1 MEKLSSTLKYL
12 LNEANISEAELAR
25 RTGIAQPMVNRLAT
39 GKNKNPKLETLKPI
53 AKYFSIT
60 FSQLLGEEELP
71 PSELRHNQY
80 TTSNNSQSFELC
92 LLNIDSINPDNI
104 KSEIMIPT
112 TAKVSD
118 KAFAVLINNGNLEP
132 RFSENTLLIIDPS
145 VECSSNDFVLVHNT
159 TTNTNTLMQVK
170 MDNSSNMLLQSLEE
184 GKNYSSPFSTS
195 ELKIL
200 GVLTQAKHNFK

>member
-71 PSELRHNQY
+71 STELRSNQY
-80 TTSNNSQSFELC
+80 TTSNNQSFELC
-92 LLNIDSINPDNI
+92 LLTIDEINPDNLR
-104 KSEIMIPT
+104 SEIMIPT
-112 TAKVSD
+112 TAKVSN
-118 KAFAVLINNGNLEP
+118 KAFAVLINNDNLEP
-132 RFSENTLLIIDPS
+132 RFSKNTLLIIDPAT
-145 VECSSNDFVLVHNT
+145 EYTANDFVLIKNEVNNKT
-159 TTNTNTLMQVK
+159 TLTQVK
-170 MDNSSNMLLQSLEE
+170 TDNQANTVLQSLEDDKTIYNVNAAE
-184 GKNYSSPFSTS
+184 V
-195 ELKIL
+195 KIL
-200 GVLTQAKHNFK
+200 GVLTQAKHDFK